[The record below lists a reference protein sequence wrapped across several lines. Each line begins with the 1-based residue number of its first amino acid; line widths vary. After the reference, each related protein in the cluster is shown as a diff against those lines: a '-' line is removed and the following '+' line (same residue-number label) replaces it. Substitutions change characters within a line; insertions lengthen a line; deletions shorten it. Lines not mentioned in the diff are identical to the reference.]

1 MCVMAVS
8 FGQVVRKAQYAP
20 MKLEPIADQNSGSN
34 QVKGGGDV
42 IWQTSFNWA
51 DASVERGWS
60 LPAGWT
66 IVDVS
71 DLGNPWMWANDTIK
85 WGTSSTLI
93 APSYMAT
100 KADGFLVLPMQAYND
115 RDPGGDVAADSY
127 IMTPKIDCSAVSSVV
142 VKFTQAWNLCCLG
155 STLGNLEMQV
165 TIDDGIHWATYD
177 CQYNIAAN
185 NSTPE
190 RFRNVELNI
199 SDVAVGS
206 PNVQIRFNFHG
217 GSMYYYWMVDDLK
230 LVQGYDNDL
239 VLEDYWMGFDGG
251 GGETVGQINY
261 WPLSQMGMAGGTSGT
276 VGGNYFRA
284 ALLNRGNQ
292 DSEDTKLS
300 LKGLKNGTEIL
311 ADASVPGSIWT
322 LERDTAEIVAPFQ
335 ASDYG
340 DYQFNYEVVS
350 ASTDAVPVNN
360 KGVMRFTV
368 TDTLAHRADF
378 SAEAG
383 ANTGGWQGGDNAGDM
398 TGVVYDIYA
407 PCEINSITAYI
418 RSYTASRTP
427 SFQYVLIKEID
438 GVREEWMTSEVVD
451 VDASMIGTYVTLP
464 LTKDGET
471 EFLTVGRY
479 ATMVRMWATD
489 PGDPTNG
496 SNGMSVGYDM
506 TTKPD
511 FTLMYH
517 SVGGAWWSTGNLNM
531 VGFNINSSG
540 APTQAPVTF
549 NVDMNLF
556 IKAGEFNPGTDLVNV
571 SGVTPTWNTTIAM
584 TDTDGD
590 GFYTATVD
598 NLTVAGD
605 LNYKYSI
612 NSKSEEYPMTTN
624 PNRIARVGYF
634 NVFNDTYNYGRPVF
648 ILNVD
653 MAKQITAGTFIP
665 GTDTVKVTGL
675 VPIWSKKVN
684 MTDTDGDGIYTYAV
698 QNLPYNAAIDYKYS
712 INSVPETFATRKLT
726 LKYWNIRND
735 MFNEA
740 SSGLNTGSLTSSFL
754 VYPNPNS
761 GSFNVTV
768 SNTEATDLVIKLTNI
783 SGQVIYQNLVTNVT
797 NHQETIGKDLPKGM
811 YFLSVNN
818 GKEIKVQK
826 VVVE

>member
-1 MCVMAVS
+1 
-8 FGQVVRKAQYAP
+8 
-20 MKLEPIADQNSGSN
+20 
-34 QVKGGGDV
+34 
-42 IWQTSFNWA
+42 
-51 DASVERGWS
+51 
-60 LPAGWT
+60 
-66 IVDVS
+66 
-71 DLGNPWMWANDTIK
+71 
-85 WGTSSTLI
+85 
-93 APSYMAT
+93 
-100 KADGFLVLPMQAYND
+100 
-115 RDPGGDVAADSY
+115 
-127 IMTPKIDCSAVSSVV
+127 
-142 VKFTQAWNLCCLG
+142 
-155 STLGNLEMQV
+155 
-165 TIDDGIHWATYD
+165 
-177 CQYNIAAN
+177 
-185 NSTPE
+185 
-190 RFRNVELNI
+190 
-199 SDVAVGS
+199 
-206 PNVQIRFNFHG
+206 
-217 GSMYYYWMVDDLK
+217 
-230 LVQGYDNDL
+230 
-239 VLEDYWMGFDGG
+239 
-251 GGETVGQINY
+251 
-261 WPLSQMGMAGGTSGT
+261 
-276 VGGNYFRA
+276 
-284 ALLNRGNQ
+284 
-292 DSEDTKLS
+292 
-300 LKGLKNGTEIL
+300 
-311 ADASVPGSIWT
+311 
-322 LERDTAEIVAPFQ
+322 
-335 ASDYG
+335 
-340 DYQFNYEVVS
+340 
-350 ASTDAVPVNN
+350 
-360 KGVMRFTV
+360 
-368 TDTLAHRADF
+368 
-378 SAEAG
+378 
-383 ANTGGWQGGDNAGDM
+383 
-398 TGVVYDIYA
+398 
-407 PCEINSITAYI
+407 
-418 RSYTASRTP
+418 
-427 SFQYVLIKEID
+427 
-438 GVREEWMTSEVVD
+438 
-451 VDASMIGTYVTLP
+451 
-464 LTKDGET
+464 
-471 EFLTVGRY
+471 
-479 ATMVRMWATD
+479 
-489 PGDPTNG
+489 
-496 SNGMSVGYDM
+496 
-506 TTKPD
+506 
-511 FTLMYH
+511 
-517 SVGGAWWSTGNLNM
+517 M